1 MNMTIVINL
10 IPQCVKCG
18 ASVSDS
24 IEPEVEKKG
33 QLKAGRYVDN
43 KWICNDCLALVQQS
57 TIAETKNDDG
67 DVMIGKA
74 SPADVSP
81 NTPRADEDDI

>member
-1 MNMTIVINL
+1 MIMAIVINL

-33 QLKAGRYVDN
+33 QLKAGRYIDN

-67 DVMIGKA
+67 DVMIGKT
-74 SPADVSP
+74 SLADVSP
-81 NTPRADEDDI
+81 NTPRADEADI